1 MKKINLIFTALLS
14 MFFGQKMTAQ
24 DNPVTPPVDFYTL
37 SFKTISGET
46 FKFSQLKGKKVLIV
60 NTASKCG
67 FTPQYTDL
75 QKLYEKYGSD
85 KFVIIGFPA
94 NNFMSQEPGSNS
106 EIKEFCLTNY
116 NVTFPMMA
124 KISVKGKDIHPLYEW
139 LTSKE
144 QNGVMDSNVKWN
156 FQKYMI
162 DENGKL
168 VDVAYSKTLD
178 NWQIKIYIIFKKIHN
193 QTGCGFFLYFNGV
206 NRNLFI
212 LILIDFKFIL
222 IENA

>member
-1 MKKINLIFTALLS
+1 MKRISVFFAFMLAITTLMAQTKTLYDFKVNDIDGKEFDLS
-14 MFFGQKMTAQ
+14 T
-24 DNPVTPPVDFYTL
+24 
-37 SFKTISGET
+37 
-46 FKFSQLKGKKVLIV
+46 LKGKKVLVV

-94 NNFMSQEPGSNS
+94 NNFMSQEPGSND
-106 EIKEFCLTNY
+106 EIKEFCSTKY

-144 QNGVMDSNVKWN
+144 LNGVMDSNVKWN

-168 VDVAYSKTLD
+168 FDVAYSKTNPLD
-178 NWQIKIYIIFKKIHN
+178 EQIVKWI
-193 QTGCGFFLYFNGV
+193 TG
-206 NRNLFI
+206 
-212 LILIDFKFIL
+212 K
-222 IENA
+222 